1 MSSEE
6 EIKVTESPDENNE
19 PETEQV
25 PQKIKESVL
34 RGLTVCPGVAWG
46 SGIQLMAGDLEIPQF
61 PIDQTD
67 VRGEIQPLRMAAAS
81 AVKQLE

>member
-34 RGLTVCPGVAWG
+34 RGLTVCCGIIIKIF
-46 SGIQLMAGDLEIPQF
+46 SGD
-61 PIDQTD
+61 
-67 VRGEIQPLRMAAAS
+67 
-81 AVKQLE
+81 